1 MEDVSGRVDAF
12 LHLFGEKKDW
22 VYTESIHMKI
32 HEEFGSSWSCF
43 ARILKIVARVLEIR
57 QGSILPCM
65 YLGANEVGRR
75 LHIPNSMASSLPMFP
90 GPQVVPSSFCIQ
102 CKVCCRFPEQ
112 DSALRPYFTAQEI
125 HQAIEHGIDPSMFP
139 VSRGSRIQ
147 VVPHPA
153 EEGFL
158 CPAFDPVTHHCRIYK
173 VRPLDCRLYP
183 FALMWNASHDTVL
196 FGWDTLCPFLPDHS
210 SSDRP
215 GHTEG
220 SPDSPVKIPP
230 VIIEKGRAVAAYLES
245 PDVLNNL
252 AAHPAF
258 VTPYQTDVV
267 VLQPL
272 ARLTDA
278 LRSSRTH
285 GTT

>member
-1 MEDVSGRVDAF
+1 MRWP
-12 LHLFGEKKDW
+12 H
-22 VYTESIHMKI
+22 
-32 HEEFGSSWSCF
+32 
-43 ARILKIVARVLEIR
+43 
-57 QGSILPCM
+57 
-65 YLGANEVGRR
+65 R
-75 LHIPNSMASSLPMFP
+75 LHTPDPMASSLPMFP
-90 GPQVVPSSFCIQ
+90 GPQVVPSSVCLQ

-112 DSALRPYFTAQEI
+112 ESVLRPYFTAREI
-125 HQAIEHGIDPSMFP
+125 QQAVAHGIDPSVFP
-139 VSRGSRIQ
+139 DSGGSRVQ

-158 CPAFDPVTHHCRIYK
+158 CPAFDPVTHHCRIYP

-215 GHTEG
+215 VHTEG
-220 SPDSPVKIPP
+220 SPDFSVKLPP
-230 VIIEKGRAVAAYLES
+230 VLIEQARTVAAYLES
-245 PDVLNNL
+245 PDVLITL
-252 AAHPAF
+252 AAHPEF

-267 VLQPL
+267 VLQRL
-272 ARLTDA
+272 DRLTDA

-285 GTT
+285 DTT